1 VINAFCYDLS
11 LYLTIFH
18 FLQEVEIR
26 KLVAKIRQAE
36 SEESV
41 LTEHL
46 QVLLAFQF
54 SLELKHAAICE

>member
-1 VINAFCYDLS
+1 V
-11 LYLTIFH
+11 TIFH